1 MGACCIL
8 MFGCRDFRVNLNY
21 CCVCVCACVCVCGVC
36 VCVCVCV
43 YVCVCVCACVCVHV
57 RVCVRYFEWI
67 GAVQYVLQHW
77 KKKFQHHDVTYDE
90 VINYASSHVRFLP
103 LGESVGS
110 PHLVVESAL
119 IESAKTTF
127 LEKFELLNAHLLKYI
142 PGHSEGKWCMLP
154 SLLETYGV
162 VLPQAAQDFI
172 VKKVAF
178 PGEAL
183 IYHEQLGTPLHP
195 NTTGLFKPG
204 LEISL
209 RLHKTVTLRELSKVL
224 RDLEAFQQ
232 PLLDHLQM
240 LVFFKLHKSSLFG
253 KYLRHFL
260 KKIAEELQEPQ
271 EFMSRISFQDIP
283 FSIPFATSPGS
294 FVLPPSLARNNSQTK
309 PRDNLVRGLVSTH
322 ILLKKIMFGTATYS
336 EIVAEDEGMLKG
348 LDIEQEFAILHE
360 YGQYNQLTGAT
371 V

>member
-1 MGACCIL
+1 MQG
-8 MFGCRDFRVNLNY
+8 
-21 CCVCVCACVCVCGVC
+21 
-36 VCVCVCV
+36 
-43 YVCVCVCACVCVHV
+43 
-57 RVCVRYFEWI
+57 
-67 GAVQYVLQHW
+67 VLQHW
-77 KKKFQHHDVTYDE
+77 KKKFQHHTVTFDE
-90 VINYASSHVRFLP
+90 VINYVSSHMKFLH
-103 LGESVGS
+103 LGESVGT
-110 PHLVVESAL
+110 PHLVVEFAL

-142 PGHSEGKWCMLP
+142 HGQSECTWCILP
-154 SLLETYGV
+154 SLLEAYGV

-178 PGEAL
+178 PGEVL
-183 IYHEQLGTPLHP
+183 IPQEQLGTPLHP

-240 LVFFKLHKSSLFG
+240 LVFFKLHKSSLFD

-309 PRDNLVRGLVSTH
+309 PRDNLVRGLVSTQ

-360 YGQYNQLTGAT
+360 YGQYNHLTGAT
-371 V
+371 CEGLDGVRNMLELFQYTTHVNNIRSVCDQYSTLKGCSENPKLMELCVNYGEPRAGGRSLSTHSFRSQR